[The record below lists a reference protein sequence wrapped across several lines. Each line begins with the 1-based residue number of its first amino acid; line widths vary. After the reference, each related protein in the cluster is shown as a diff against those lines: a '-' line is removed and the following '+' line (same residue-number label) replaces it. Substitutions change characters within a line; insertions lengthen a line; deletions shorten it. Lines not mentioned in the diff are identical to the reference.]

1 MMIDI
6 KTILSKKNNIMTL
19 GIDNPARSFSRS
31 FLDLTPNR
39 DEIILFNHMSA
50 LCQK

>member
-1 MMIDI
+1 MMIDM
-6 KTILSKKNNIMTL
+6 KTILSKKNNIITL
-19 GIDNPARSFSRS
+19 GIDNLARSSSRS

-39 DEIILFNHMSA
+39 DEIILFNHMGA